1 MGCLGTTEA
10 FHLIQTKTEELVFTQ
25 ELYDAPAREEEADPA
40 GEEAVTVFQRPAP
53 ASSVSREEKPEPVKE
68 ERPKPEEKPVSV
80 SGTARSVSSAEE
92 EDRIDLLQQ
101 RWFLPA
107 AAAVILLIAGGIA
120 LWLHFRA

>member
-1 MGCLGTTEA
+1 M
-10 FHLIQTKTEELVFTQ
+10 
-25 ELYDAPAREEEADPA
+25 
-40 GEEAVTVFQRPAP
+40 
-53 ASSVSREEKPEPVKE
+53 KE